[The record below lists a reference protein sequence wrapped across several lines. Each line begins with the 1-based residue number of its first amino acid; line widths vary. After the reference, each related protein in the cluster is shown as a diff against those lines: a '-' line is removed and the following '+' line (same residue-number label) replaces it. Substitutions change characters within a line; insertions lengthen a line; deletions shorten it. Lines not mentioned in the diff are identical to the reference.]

1 MAFDISEVEPLGSK
15 SVLLEQ
21 ALKRHQQNRQTEI
34 DMTDMISPDYEWLK
48 DDKVAIQDLVRE
60 MDHSIS
66 DLANKMGDVERL
78 SDRSRLKIEKE
89 QQLLFKQIKTLNG
102 LLKKQINIFSS
113 VERQIE
119 DIELQQNNILP
130 QIGVGLVAGLMSA
143 VTILAT
149 APWVTILM
157 EHLRASM

>member
-21 ALKRHQQNRQTEI
+21 ALKRHQQNRQTEM
-34 DMTDMISPDYEWLK
+34 DMSDMVSPDYEWLK
-48 DDKVAIQDLVRE
+48 DDKVAIQDLVRQ
-60 MDHSIS
+60 MDNSIS
-66 DLANKMGDVERL
+66 DLANKLADVERL

-89 QQLLFKQIKTLNG
+89 QKLLFKQITTLNG

-119 DIELQQNNILP
+119 EIELQQNNVLP

-149 APWVTILM
+149 APWMTILM